1 MSGEQTSTRQTSGQ
15 LFGPCSTM
23 AARATT
29 KPAVWIRTPWPGVA
43 ALSATII
50 PTPCD
55 LLISLAWDLYHLGDP
70 QAARGLNQDTLARRR
85 RILGDD
91 HHDTLC
97 SANSLAVDLI
107 AVSDL
112 HAARMLTQ
120 DTLTRRR
127 RVLADDHPDTLISR
141 RGPGHPRRPPGSTG
155 NTCTFST

>member
-1 MSGEQTSTRQTSGQ
+1 MT
-15 LFGPCSTM
+15 
-23 AARATT
+23 ARATT

-55 LLISLAWDLYHLGDP
+55 LLTASPRTLTTLAIRRPPG
-70 QAARGLNQDTLARRR
+70 GLNQDTLARRR

-107 AVSDL
+107 ALSDL

-127 RVLADDHPDTLISR
+127 RVLGDDHPDT
-141 RGPGHPRRPPGSTG
+141 
-155 NTCTFST
+155 